1 MKLNTQKVLETRLV
15 VIQVLAI
22 MWMAAVA
29 GRLIYLQVGQHDW
42 LRARAERQQQFE
54 IPLSPKRGV
63 ILDRNASELARS
75 VEVKSL
81 YASPAE
87 IKDKDPE
94 AIAATLARTLDI
106 DREDLHRRLT
116 STNLAAVAVKL
127 KLSNEEVA
135 RVEALGLPG
144 LHFVKEMKR
153 FYVGGATAAHVIGFV
168 NSEEVGKG
176 GIERAYEK
184 MIGGQGGRLL
194 LDVDALKKSYGHEIE
209 ESVPGANVKLTIDM
223 MIQHYVEKA
232 LADAVRASRARAG
245 TIVITRPATGEI
257 LALASFPTFDPNK
270 VSGST
275 EEQRRNRAV
284 EVAFEPGS
292 IFKIVPYSAAIEEG
306 VIRPDT
312 LIDCGGGQIRIAD
325 RVVRDGHYGV
335 LTATQAL
342 AKSSNVAAIKIGQ
355 RLGNER
361 LARYIEQFGFGKR
374 TGIELPAESRGLFRP
389 AKDWGPTTIGSIPMG
404 HEIAVTALQAVAAF
418 AAIANG
424 GEYIAPYLVSEV
436 TAASGEI
443 VEKHAVEARRVI
455 SQETAAVL
463 KKMLESVVIHGT
475 GKRAQIGGYRAAG
488 KTGTAQK
495 IDEATGRYS
504 NTRYV
509 ASFAGFAPAD
519 NPEIACIVSLDE
531 PKGAY
536 HGGDAAAPVFAR
548 VVADAL
554 HILGVPPEDDP
565 GADLVAGD
573 FHSFQL
579 APTSFERDAVAEE
592 ETDSRPALEV
602 AEESEGPEIAS
613 KRGASVVVPDLTGR
627 GVREAVALCAARG
640 LKIKA
645 TGEGLVTGQSPPPG
659 TLVSEDAVCIVRLSK
674 QGGRKQAG
682 GI

>member
-15 VIQVLAI
+15 VIQALAI
-22 MWMAAVA
+22 LWLAAVA

-54 IPLSPKRGV
+54 IPLSPRRGV
-63 ILDRNASELARS
+63 ILDRNGSELARS

-106 DREDLHRRLT
+106 DKGDLHRRLT

-135 RVEALGLPG
+135 RVEALDLPG
-144 LHFVKEMKR
+144 LHFIKEMKR
-153 FYVGGATAAHVIGFV
+153 FYVGGATAAHIIGFV

-176 GIERAYEK
+176 GIEMAYEK

-270 VSGST
+270 VSEST

-292 IFKIVPYSAAIEEG
+292 VFKIVPYSAAIEEG

-424 GEYIAPYLVSEV
+424 GEIISPYLVSEV

-443 VEKHAVEARRVI
+443 LEEHAAEPRRVI

-463 KKMLESVVIHGT
+463 KRMLESVVIHGT

-573 FHSFQL
+573 FHSFQF
-579 APTSFERDAVAEE
+579 APTAFERDAVAEE
-592 ETDSRPALEV
+592 ETDSRPALDI
-602 AEESEGPEIAS
+602 AEEAEGPEIAS
-613 KRGASVVVPDLTGR
+613 KRGGSVVVPDLTGR

-674 QGGRKQAG
+674 QSGRKQAG
-682 GI
+682 GG

>member
-613 KRGASVVVPDLTGR
+613 KRGGSVVVPDLTGR